1 MTYKKHRAVRTRD
14 WSTCAVKYAF
24 TQTLI
29 SIRERTYLH
38 LERALAVIQEDDAQ
52 PELGL
57 FGDPGHGG
65 EAAESPAPPLVLLHV
80 RVSLRRSAKNPP
92 SLPPSRELL
101 QKKRKKKI
109 SWCFT
114 RSSSASSSSSSSPQ
128 GSVAAA
134 GARSLRMLDGT
145 LTFFP
150 ETEQRLVCVLW
161 HTEPHCN
168 GVTSILQLPF
178 YLNKVHQ

>member
-14 WSTCAVKYAF
+14 WCTCAVKYHF
-24 TQTLI
+24 TQTLV
-29 SIRERTYLH
+29 SLRERTYLH

-80 RVSLRRSAKNPP
+80 RVSLRRSAKNHP

-101 QKKRKKKI
+101 QNK
-109 SWCFT
+109 
-114 RSSSASSSSSSSPQ
+114 SSDA
-128 GSVAAA
+128 
-134 GARSLRMLDGT
+134 LRAPPHPPHPLHRDPW
-145 LTFFP
+145 LPP
-150 ETEQRLVCVLW
+150 ERVL
-161 HTEPHCN
+161 
-168 GVTSILQLPF
+168 SRDA
-178 YLNKVHQ
+178 